1 MINQKKI
8 YRGVLLKTAKLI
20 KENTIKI
27 TFPFNTIDLGKVKS
41 LEGRL
46 YHPDSKSW
54 SCPVSLENIEM
65 LQSFEF
71 LLDEELKKIHSK
83 KQLIVPIDSL
93 KEMKIP
99 GLKGQLLPYQNKG
112 VSFINQKEGRV
123 LLADE
128 MGLGKT
134 IQVLAWL
141 QLHPELRPV
150 IIVVPASL
158 KLNWQRE
165 INKWMSDNYRTE
177 ILSGSTPHTLNTNL
191 VDIFIINYDV
201 LPFWIGRFERIQ
213 SKVLVTDEC
222 HYFKNNNAKRTK
234 AVLKLGKLIPHVLAL
249 SGTPITNRPV
259 EIFNAVNL
267 IDSTLFPS
275 RWGFLHKYCGAKHN
289 GFGWDFNGATNTKEL
304 HERLI
309 NSIMIRRKKKD
320 VLKEL
325 PDKTRSF
332 IPIELNN
339 DKEYKN
345 AEKDFIQWIRENK
358 GKIAANKASN
368 AMALTEIE
376 TLKQLAV
383 KGKMKQVINW
393 INDFLESGEKLVI
406 FAVHHFVIDML
417 MKEFKEIAVKIDGS
431 VTGINRQRAV
441 DDFQTNRNTKLFIGN
456 IKAAGVGITL
466 TATSK
471 VVILE
476 LPWTPGELEQA
487 IDRVH
492 RIGQENKVIAYFL
505 LALDTIEE
513 KIAALLDKKRKI
525 LDSVLD
531 GVDSEQESLLTELIN
546 EYK

>member
-1 MINQKKI
+1 MIDQKKI

-112 VSFINQKEGRV
+112 VSFINQKNGRV

-150 IIVVPASL
+150 VIIVPASL

-165 INKWMSDNYRTE
+165 INKWMRDNCRTE
-177 ILSGSTPHTLNTNL
+177 ILSGSSPHSLNTNL
-191 VDIFIINYDV
+191 ADIFIINYDV

-234 AVLKLGKLIPHVLAL
+234 AVLKLGKLIPHILAL

-531 GVDSEQESLLTELIN
+531 GIDSEQESLLTELIN

>member
-1 MINQKKI
+1 MIDQKKI

-417 MKEFKEIAVKIDGS
+417 MKEFKEIAVKVDGS
-431 VTGINRQRAV
+431 VTGINRQKAV
-441 DDFQTNRNTKLFIGN
+441 DKFQTNRNTKLFIGN

>member
-27 TFPFNTIDLGKVKS
+27 TFPFNTTDLLKVKS

-112 VSFINQKEGRV
+112 VTFINQKEGRV

-417 MKEFKEIAVKIDGS
+417 MKEFKEIAVKVDGS
-431 VTGINRQRAV
+431 VTGINRQKAV
-441 DDFQTNRNTKLFIGN
+441 DKFQTNRNTKLFIGN